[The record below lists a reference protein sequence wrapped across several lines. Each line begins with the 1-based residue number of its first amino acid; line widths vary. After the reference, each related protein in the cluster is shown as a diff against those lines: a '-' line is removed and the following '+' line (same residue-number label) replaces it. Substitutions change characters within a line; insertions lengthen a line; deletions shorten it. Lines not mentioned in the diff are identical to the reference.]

1 MSSLSFLTLKCWLK
15 IEKWCLNKIL
25 AMALIVT
32 AICTVINHLCFWFFA
47 LSQSC
52 FRFDFIKFIYRH
64 GKFMRLYKNS
74 PPITDRNYR
83 TMQSSWFYLDNI
95 SLIFKAHY
103 IVSNIKLTTEN
114 VKELRIYA
122 QFLIV
127 LETKTILDS
136 NLKKKIISCDD
147 LFKNSYQ
154 KDSSLPL
161 LYNV

>member
-1 MSSLSFLTLKCWLK
+1 
-15 IEKWCLNKIL
+15 
-25 AMALIVT
+25 
-32 AICTVINHLCFWFFA
+32 
-47 LSQSC
+47 
-52 FRFDFIKFIYRH
+52 
-64 GKFMRLYKNS
+64 MRLYKNS

-95 SLIFKAHY
+95 SLIFKAHF
-103 IVSNIKLTTEN
+103 IVSKIKLTIEN
-114 VKELRIYA
+114 VKELRIKA